1 MYFLYTTSFTT
12 LEQVQNYKSLDSYK
26 YFIAGWVIEHK
37 WKIVNDCCL
46 VIGNVNHSYAL
57 SATPL
62 HPWVVVKSS
71 GVVVCGHCTCMAG
84 LSEMCSHVGALLFWL
99 EFIVRK
105 REEISCTS
113 GPNQWL
119 EPDQAGSLP

>member
-1 MYFLYTTSFTT
+1 MIEITNPISYTVLFICSHGDVVMYFLYTTSFTT

-26 YFIAGWVIEHK
+26 CFIAGWVIEHK

-84 LSEMCSHVGALLFWL
+84 LSE
-99 EFIVRK
+99 I
-105 REEISCTS
+105 
-113 GPNQWL
+113 
-119 EPDQAGSLP
+119 